1 MPPIV
6 QVQLFNRVDWAIV
19 LVVFLSGVNGITQG
33 FLRGTTNLLGLA
45 FALAVALMAAGPF
58 TPLVAAVPGFPARL
72 APASAL
78 LALFVAAHIAFGL
91 LVGQITRPFLSTRP
105 SRPLVGVDRGL
116 GVVPGIGN
124 GAIMAQLLML
134 AFVLG
139 LLPSAVSPAFER
151 SVLGAPLL
159 DGARRLQPSVD
170 RALGPVL
177 EPRSSVTIGDPQ
189 QRIELDPG
197 PLGPLTVDEQAEAAM
212 LELINTER
220 AGAGLRTLLV
230 DVALR
235 EAARSHS
242 RDMFEQGY
250 FAHDSPTSGTPVD
263 RLRRAGA
270 RFLLAGENLAYAPS
284 VQVAHEGLMGSPGHR
299 ANILRPEFGR
309 VGIGVI
315 RSALRGSMFT
325 QEFAD

>member
-6 QVQLFNRVDWAIV
+6 QVQSFNWVDWAIV
-19 LVVFLSGVNGITQG
+19 LVVFLGGVSGISHG

-45 FALAVALMAAGPF
+45 FALAVALVAAGPL
-58 TPLVAAVPGFPARL
+58 TPLVAAVPGFPPSL

-78 LALFVAAHIAFGL
+78 LALFVAARMVFGL
-91 LVGQITRPFLSTRP
+91 LVGQITRPFRSTRP
-105 SRPLVGVDRGL
+105 PRLLVAVNRGL
-116 GVVPGIGN
+116 GVIPGITN
-124 GAIMAQLLML
+124 GAIMATLLML
-134 AFVLG
+134 PFAMG
-139 LLPSAVSPAFER
+139 LLPGPLSPAFER

-159 DGARRLQPSVD
+159 GGTSRLQPAID
-170 RALGPVL
+170 RALGAVL
-177 EPRSSVTIGDPQ
+177 EPKPSVTIGDPQ
-189 QRIELDPG
+189 QRIELDLG
-197 PLGPLTVDEQAEAAM
+197 PLGPLTVDEQAEGAM
-212 LELINTER
+212 LELINAER
-220 AGAGLRTLLV
+220 VGAGLRTLV
-230 DVALR
+230 ADAALR

-242 RDMFEQGY
+242 REMFEQGY
-250 FAHDSPTSGTPVD
+250 FAHDSPTSGTPAD

-270 RFLLAGENLAYAPS
+270 RFRLAGENLAYAPT

-315 RSALRGSMFT
+315 RSAPRGSMFT